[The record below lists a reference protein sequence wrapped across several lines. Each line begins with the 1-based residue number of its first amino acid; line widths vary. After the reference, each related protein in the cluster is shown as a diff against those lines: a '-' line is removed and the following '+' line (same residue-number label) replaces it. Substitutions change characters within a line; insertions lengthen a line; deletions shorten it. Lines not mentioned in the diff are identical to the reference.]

1 MFRQSNSP
9 TYNNKTRNNNN
20 NNNRR
25 DNYNRGNGNNNYRR
39 NGRNNQNYSS
49 RYAGSRTETKQD
61 ADGWETVSRSSNTK
75 QSSFQ
80 NRPRQSRQPTNSR
93 FNSLKSSPVSRSYK
107 NTKPNSFS
115 ALDDT
120 SNETRRPRWENPKSE
135 LRPKQQY
142 QLHQHNQAQQHKHQM
157 YKQQQQQQKPAEP
170 VMEFPPL
177 SATSAEVKPTPKP
190 SLQGAW
196 GKKLS
201 DAVVTEEKF
210 EKQVIK
216 PKENDGMVAINLKNK
231 NSVQKSSYRKFNY
244 KNQYNPQL
252 FNLNTSTS
260 SSPKLWGDYED
271 EEESQYYEDSYSDDD
286 GGRDSRDNAS
296 VSDEEEYYS
305 DDYDY
310 RY

>member
-25 DNYNRGNGNNNYRR
+25 DNYNRNGNNYRR
-39 NGRNNQNYSS
+39 NVRNQEPRREQN
-49 RYAGSRTETKQD
+49 APEGG
-61 ADGWETVSRSSNTK
+61 GWETVSRAGNSRQRTY
-75 QSSFQ
+75 Q
-80 NRPRQSRQPTNSR
+80 NRQRQPRQTRQPTNSR

-135 LRPKQQY
+135 LRPRQQY

-157 YKQQQQQQKPAEP
+157 YKQQQQKPAEP

-177 SATSAEVKPTPKP
+177 SATSAEVKPTSNP

-231 NSVQKSSYRKFNY
+231 NPVQKSSYRKFNY

>member
-9 TYNNKTRNNNN
+9 TYNNNTRNNNN

-25 DNYNRGNGNNNYRR
+25 DNYNRSGGNYRR
-39 NGRNNQNYSS
+39 NMRNQEPRREQN
-49 RYAGSRTETKQD
+49 APEGG
-61 ADGWETVSRSSNTK
+61 GWETVSRAGNSRQRTY
-75 QSSFQ
+75 Q
-80 NRPRQSRQPTNSR
+80 NRQRQPRQPSQPTNSR
-93 FNSLKSSPVSRSYK
+93 FNSLKSSPISSSRGYK
-107 NTKPNSFS
+107 NAKQNSFS
-115 ALDDT
+115 ALDNT
-120 SNETRRPRWENPKSE
+120 ETETPRTRWENPRSQWRSRE
-135 LRPKQQY
+135 Q
-142 QLHQHNQAQQHKHQM
+142 QQHHLQQPHHQ
-157 YKQQQQQQKPAEP
+157 KQPEP
-170 VMEFPPL
+170 TLEFPPL
-177 SATSAEVKPTPKP
+177 SATASVSKPAPTPVTSKP

-216 PKENDGMVAINLKNK
+216 PKENDGMVPINLKNE
-231 NSVQKSSYRKFNY
+231 NPVQKSSYHKFNY
-244 KNQYNPQL
+244 KNQYNSQL
-252 FNLNTSTS
+252 FNLNTSTP

-286 GGRDSRDNAS
+286 GGCDSRDNAS
-296 VSDEEEYYS
+296 VSDGEEYYS